1 MKRPLATTAAT
12 RATATTN
19 STTERSMKTRTTKT
33 TRLGLIG
40 AAIGALLAVADGDAH
55 GQTWTVDGNVA
66 STSVHT
72 GTGLNYTL
80 LRLQVRCAGN
90 LPNVE
95 TVIGRLDIGGR
106 PDVGSVTTEFRWSD
120 GSRTTATGAASS
132 SPGQARVTFGPA
144 EARRLIPKLL
154 AASQVSTRAVNAPA
168 STAVLRWSL
177 RGSGNAIR
185 SLRCVR

>member
-1 MKRPLATTAAT
+1 
-12 RATATTN
+12 
-19 STTERSMKTRTTKT
+19 MKTRTTILAALAVVT
-33 TRLGLIG
+33 LGLG
-40 AAIGALLAVADGDAH
+40 ANAEAQAR
-55 GQTWTVDGNVA
+55 WTVDGNVA